1 MASSIMQMFYDIFAF
16 VSNTFT
22 SVMESSG
29 MIQVYLGLALVFLS
43 VRLLLGPI
51 FGVSALT
58 VHSAGS
64 DMARRVKRGNE
75 DE

>member
-16 VSNTFT
+16 VSSTFS

-51 FGVSALT
+51 FGVSALA

-64 DMARRVKRGNE
+64 DMARRVKRGND